1 MWLPVLLMMVTAVT
15 FLLGTYGPGDPVQV
29 MMGSRYD
36 PDVADRLRE
45 SLGLNRPVII
55 QYFDYVI
62 NVAQGDFGE
71 SLRFRG
77 RSVSH
82 LLISK
87 MWVSFQV
94 NIVAISVSLFIG
106 IPLGFWVAHRQGT
119 WIDPFVVTSSLVLM
133 SIPIMVS
140 IPLVLWVLC
149 LMLRLT

>member
-1 MWLPVLLMMVTAVT
+1 MLTFVIRRLMWLPVLLLMVTAVT

-36 PDVADRLRE
+36 PDVAERLRE
-45 SLGLNRPVII
+45 NLGLNRPLVV

-62 NVAQGDFGE
+62 NISQGDFGE

-77 RSVSH
+77 RSVSS

-94 NIVAISVSLFIG
+94 NIVAISVSLIIG
-106 IPLGFWVAHRQGT
+106 IPLGFGLL
-119 WIDPFVVTSSLVLM
+119 IGKGLG
-133 SIPIMVS
+133 
-140 IPLVLWVLC
+140 
-149 LMLRLT
+149 